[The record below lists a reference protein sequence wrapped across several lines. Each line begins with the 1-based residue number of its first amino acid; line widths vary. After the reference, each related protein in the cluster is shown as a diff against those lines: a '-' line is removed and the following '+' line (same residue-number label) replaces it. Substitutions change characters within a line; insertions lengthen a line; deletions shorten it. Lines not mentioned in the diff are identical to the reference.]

1 MVEAENLSVD
11 PASHRLLVV
20 DDKEIVRLALSETL
34 KGEGYPVDTA
44 ADAHEALDY
53 IDREQY
59 SVVISDQIMPG
70 MLGLEFLAK
79 VKELQPDATRILITA
94 VVNLNT
100 VIDAINEG
108 EIYRFI
114 AKPWLREEL
123 LTTVRNS
130 ANRFQLICR
139 NNILQAT
146 TMAMNRKLKLLNS
159 EMARHVAQVEEQKEA
174 LSRNLDQSVQ
184 LCLTTI
190 QMFYPLLGSQAR
202 RAYEICKTMAGDLDL
217 TPDETR
223 TLGIA
228 ALLHDIGLVGVP
240 RKLIR
245 RWQQA
250 PDSLDI
256 AERRLIEHHPVLG
269 QELTSFADDLE
280 LVGATIRGHH
290 ERFDGNG
297 FPDGLSSNRI
307 PWLARLLSV
316 VVHFVESGQSDK
328 EAIASIK
335 LGSGVAFDPEAV
347 RAVMRSLPRAAMSRK
362 QREVLL
368 AELEPGMMIAN
379 GIHTANGVLLIP
391 EGQLLSRAFIDK
403 LENHNSISPIR
414 QSLMIFC

>member
-20 DDKEIVRLALSETL
+20 DDKEIVRLALGETL
-34 KGEGYPVDTA
+34 KGEGYSVDTA
-44 ADAHEALDY
+44 ADAHEALQY
-53 IDREQY
+53 IDHEQY

-79 VKELQPDATRILITA
+79 VKEAQPDATRVLITA

-100 VIDAINEG
+100 VIDAINQG

-130 ANRFQLICR
+130 ANRYQLICR
-139 NNILQAT
+139 NNILQAA
-146 TMAMNRKLKLLNS
+146 TMAMNGKLKKLNGQMQ
-159 EMARHVAQVEEQKEA
+159 EHVAQVEEQKAA
-174 LSRNLDQSVQ
+174 LARNLDQSVQ

-202 RAYEICKTMAGDLDL
+202 RSHEICKTMAADLGL
-217 TPDETR
+217 SAEETR

-245 RWQQA
+245 RWQEN
-250 PDSLDI
+250 PDVLDT
-256 AERRLIEHHPVLG
+256 AERRLIEHHPILG

-297 FPDGLSSNRI
+297 FPDGLSSTKI
-307 PWLARLLSV
+307 PWLARLLAV
-316 VVHFVESGQSDK
+316 VVHFVDSGKNDK

-335 LGSGVAFDPEAV
+335 LGSGTMFDPEAV
-347 RAVMRSLPRAAMSRK
+347 RAILRSLPRAAMSRK

-368 AELEPGMMIAN
+368 AELQPGMIMAN

-391 EGQLLSRAFIDK
+391 EGQLLSQPFIEK
-403 LENHNSISPIR
+403 LQNHNSISPIR
-414 QSLMIFC
+414 QSLMIYC

>member
-11 PASHRLLVV
+11 PASHRILVV
-20 DDKEIVRLALSETL
+20 DDKEIVRLALGDTL
-34 KGEGYPVDTA
+34 KAEGYPVDTA
-44 ADAHEALDY
+44 ADAHEALDL
-53 IDREQY
+53 IDREIY

-79 VKELQPDATRILITA
+79 VKERQPDATRILITA

-100 VIDAINEG
+100 VIDAINHG

-130 ANRFQLICR
+130 ANRYQLICR

-146 TMAMNRKLKLLNS
+146 TLAMNKKLKQLNQQL
-159 EMARHVAQVEEQKEA
+159 EQHIAQVEEQKAA
-174 LSRNLDQSVQ
+174 LARNLDQSVQ

-202 RAYEICKTMAGDLDL
+202 RAHEICRTMAADLKL
-217 TPDETR
+217 SSEETR
-223 TLGIA
+223 TLEVA

-245 RWQQA
+245 RWQQD
-250 PDSLDI
+250 PEHLDV

-297 FPDGLSSNRI
+297 FPDGLSRDKI
-307 PWLARLLSV
+307 PWLARLLAV
-316 VVHFVESGQSDK
+316 VVAFVEGGRTDK
-328 EAIASIK
+328 ESIAAIK
-335 LGSGVAFDPEAV
+335 LGSGTAFDPEAV
-347 RAVMRSLPRAAMSRK
+347 RAVLRSLPKASIPRK

-368 AELEPGMMIAN
+368 AELEPGMVMAN

-391 EGQLLSRAFIDK
+391 EGQLLSQAFIEK
-403 LENHNSISPIR
+403 LQNHNRISPIR
-414 QSLMIFC
+414 QSLMIYC